1 MNNMSSVAMN
11 TFNNVIK
18 ERLLTNKDVQEL
30 AGRSPNLDEEI
41 RPSNIMGDVDN
52 VNVGVGDKFG

>member
-1 MNNMSSVAMN
+1 MNNMSSVAMG

-18 ERLLTNKDVQEL
+18 ERLMTNKDVQEL
-30 AGRSPNLDEEI
+30 AGRSPNLDAEI
-41 RPSNIMGDVDN
+41 QQSNIMGDVDN

>member
-1 MNNMSSVAMN
+1 MSSVAMN

-30 AGRSPNLDEEI
+30 AGRSHDTIEEI
-41 RPSNIMGDVDN
+41 QPSNIMMDVDN